1 MYLSLDWLKDY
12 VDIPKSLTP
21 EELGLRLTMHTVE
34 IDGVFKEADKFKN
47 VIVGKIKSVRMHPN
61 ADKLRIAIVEVPGK
75 ELTIVCGAPNIE
87 AGQRVPVAMIGA
99 VLPNGMEIKPAEIRG
114 EKSEGMLC
122 AADELGLGSD
132 HSGILI
138 LDKKAKIGEPLG
150 QLLKLKDVIY
160 EVDNKSITNR
170 PDLWGHYG
178 MAREIAAFLG
188 AKFKD
193 YKTSASIMANAASE
207 FKVNVRVEDKKLCPR
222 YMAVAIDGIKIKAS
236 PEWMQKRLLAAGV
249 RPISNIVDITNYV
262 MLEFGQPLH
271 AFDKK
276 YLCAAEAKECDII
289 IRRAGKGEIIA
300 TLDGEKRELDEEVLV
315 IADKEK
321 AIAIAGVMGG
331 ENSEISDDTESV
343 IIESANFDFISVRKT
358 SQRLGLRT
366 EASARFEK
374 SLDPNL
380 CETAA
385 IRTVELIKQICPEA
399 KIIGLMADEKS
410 FQLNQGPIEISMHWL
425 NKFIGQELDNK
436 RVIKILGNLGFEAT
450 KKEKVIS
457 VLIPTWRATKD
468 ISIKEDLAEEVARII
483 GYDHLENVM
492 PLVAMIPPERNM
504 EWELLKK
511 IRLCLS
517 GSPAMTEVYN
527 YSFVGEEQL
536 QKLGLDS
543 SSHLKLMNPIVKQH
557 SLCRLSLV
565 PNLLGNIKTNQA
577 RFDDIKLFEI
587 GNIYSSLE
595 GSMKKGGNDL
605 SNLPFQEKRIG
616 LIFAG
621 ENRDNVFFE
630 AKGAIE
636 NLFAKF
642 SLNPFFEPLE
652 NGQVWS
658 EAGANT
664 LISVDG
670 KEIGML
676 SLVNREALKRLG
688 IKKQV
693 AVAEISVREFQKAE
707 AQKQKKF
714 TGFEKFPPVIRDLA
728 FVINKKT
735 LYNDIRKEIIN
746 FHEYIKS
753 VDLFDVYLGDKIG
766 KDKKNMAFHIIYQTD
781 RTMTAVE
788 IDELQGRLVK
798 RLEERFEAV
807 IRDF

>member
-1 MYLSLDWLKDY
+1 MFLSLDWLKDY
-12 VDIPKSLTP
+12 VDLPKSLTP
-21 EELGLRLTMHTVE
+21 EELGARLTMHTVE
-34 IDGVFKEADKFKN
+34 IDGVFKEADKFKA
-47 VIVGKIKSVRMHPN
+47 VIVGKIKSVKAHPN
-61 ADKLRIAIVEVPGK
+61 ADKLRIAVVEVPGK
-75 ELTIVCGAPNIE
+75 ELTIVCGALNIE

-122 AADELGLGSD
+122 APDELGLGLD
-132 HSGILI
+132 HSGIMI
-138 LDKKAKIGEPLG
+138 LDKKAKVGEPLG

-178 MAREIAAFLG
+178 MAREVAAFLG
-188 AKFKD
+188 AKFKE
-193 YKTSASIMANAASE
+193 YKTSQSLIANSGSE
-207 FKVNVRVEDKKLCPR
+207 FKVNVKVEDKKLCPR
-222 YMAVAIDGIKIKAS
+222 YMAVAVDGIKIKPS

-271 AFDKK
+271 AFDKN
-276 YLCAAEAKECDII
+276 YLCAAGAQDCDII
-289 IRRAGKGEIIA
+289 IRRAERGEQMV
-300 TLDGEKRELDEEVLV
+300 TLDGKKRELDEEMLV

-331 ENSEISDDTESV
+331 ENSEISDDTESI
-343 IIESANFDFISVRKT
+343 IIESANFDFVSVRKT

-380 CETAA
+380 CETAVL
-385 IRTVELIKQICPEA
+385 RTVELIKQICPEA
-399 KIIGLMADEKS
+399 EILGLMADEKD

-425 NKFIGQELDNK
+425 NKFLGQELDSK
-436 RVIKILGNLGFEAT
+436 RVIKILSNLGFIAV
-450 KKEKVIS
+450 KKDKLIS
-457 VLIPTWRATKD
+457 ALVPTWRATKD

-483 GYDHLENVM
+483 GYDNLCPSM
-492 PLVAMIPPERNM
+492 PLVEMTPPERNF

-517 GSPAMTEVYN
+517 GSPAMTEVCN
-527 YSFVGEEQL
+527 YSFVGEEQI

-557 SLCRLSLV
+557 SLCRQSLT
-565 PNLLGNIKTNQA
+565 PNLLNNVKTNQA
-577 RFDDIKLFEI
+577 RFESIRLFEI

-595 GSMKKGGNDL
+595 GGIEKGGSDAG
-605 SNLPFQEKRIG
+605 NLPFQEKRIG

-621 ENRDNVFFE
+621 EQRESVFFE

-636 NLFAKF
+636 NLFKKF
-642 SLNPFFEPLE
+642 SLASFFDPME
-652 NGQVWS
+652 NGQAWL
-658 EAGANT
+658 EAGTNT
-664 LISVDG
+664 LISADG
-670 KEIGML
+670 QAVGTLGIVSK
-676 SLVNREALKRLG
+676 EALKRLG
-688 IKKQV
+688 IKKQA
-693 AVAEISVREFQKAE
+693 AVAEISIRELEKAE
-707 AQKQKKF
+707 SGKEQKF
-714 TGFEKFPPVIRDLA
+714 IGFEKFPPVIRDLA

-735 LYNDIRKEIIN
+735 LYNDIQKEIVD

-753 VDLFDVYLGDKIG
+753 VDLFDVYTGDKIG
-766 KDKKNMAFHIIYQTD
+766 KDKKNMAFHIIYQAD
-781 RTMTAVE
+781 RTLTAAE
-788 IDELQGRLVK
+788 IDDLQGKLVK
-798 RLEERFEAV
+798 RLEERFEAA